1 MATKQKVIRAIVE
14 FEDGQEIEYNNI
26 GTCKL
31 AHELIELS
39 TPKLNMAITQAMKD
53 RFIELA
59 KTAFIKDRSGI
70 SIDHYVPLWVDKEVE
85 KHFAIERCNH
95 SFNEMVKAKIQKV

>member
-14 FEDGQEIEYNNI
+14 FEDGQELEYNNI

-39 TPKLNMAITQAMKD
+39 TPRMDMAITQAMKD

-59 KTAFIKDRSGI
+59 KAAFIKDRSGI
-70 SIDHYVPLWVDKEVE
+70 SMEHYVILWVDKEVE
-85 KHFAIERCNH
+85 KYFAIERCKH
-95 SFNEMVKAKIQKV
+95 AYNEMVKAKIQKV